1 MNNNVLYEMKNG
13 DPKALKGE
21 IIVFARIRHP
31 ESPENQRTPV
41 SEVAKNGIIAAHG
54 DYRSHHSLSD
64 FLKNEL
70 GISLDSLKK
79 GDGPEALPEGL
90 DIDMLKKKMES
101 VKGFEEMIPTPAKLE
116 PFENEEEIMA
126 RGCDIYY
133 LGEFD
138 RLTNANLAVNALPI
152 LYQAVFREQQI
163 VLVEK
168 EIEKII
174 SGAENTI
181 GDDNYSTDINAVEQ
195 RLNSEFISELL
206 YNSNN
211 KEEREKW
218 EEKLRNY
225 MWGYRY
231 PAEIDK
237 IISLASQFNLSP
249 EKIKVLLELYV
260 RKISAF
266 LKEDYKTVGELKR
279 EIEAK
284 EVLNQS

>member
-1 MNNNVLYEMKNG
+1 MKNNMLYEMRNG
-13 DPKALKGE
+13 DPNALKGE
-21 IIVFARIRHP
+21 LIVFATIRHP
-31 ESPENQRTPV
+31 DSPENQRTPV

-54 DYRSHHSLSD
+54 DYRSHNSLSD

-79 GDGPEALPEGL
+79 GEGTEVLPEGL
-90 DIDMLKKKMES
+90 DIEMLKKKMES

-116 PFENEEEIMA
+116 PFESEQEIMA
-126 RGCDIYY
+126 KGCDIYFI
-133 LGEFD
+133 GEFD

-163 VLVEK
+163 LLVEK
-168 EIEKII
+168 EIEKIL
-174 SGAENTI
+174 SGTENEI
-181 GDDNYSTDINAVEQ
+181 GDDNYTNDINAVEK

-206 YNSNN
+206 YNNNN
-211 KEEREKW
+211 KEELGKW

-237 IISLASQFNLSP
+237 IISLASQFSTSP
-249 EKIKVLLELYV
+249 DKTKILLELYV

-266 LKEDYKTVGELKR
+266 LKEDYKTVGEIKR

-284 EVLNQS
+284 EI